1 MREVERIPK
10 FMHSCD
16 EEFQTAVDRYAHVQ
30 YVRYVVLSLIVTIKA
45 NVLSRSDTI
54 DILHSTLHSLLANVE
69 KGKWDSCPMSVPLGV
84 LQIIRTFFS
93 EYSTLDFDG
102 ESNKLDVI

>member
-1 MREVERIPK
+1 
-10 FMHSCD
+10 MHSSD
-16 EEFQTAVDRYAHVQ
+16 EEFRTATDINAHVK
-30 YVRYVVLSLIVTIKA
+30 YVRYVVLSLIVTINA
-45 NVLSRSDTI
+45 NALSRNDTI
-54 DILHSTLHSLLANVE
+54 DIPHCTFHSLLANHE
-69 KGKWDSCPMSVPLGV
+69 KADWDSCPMSAPLGV